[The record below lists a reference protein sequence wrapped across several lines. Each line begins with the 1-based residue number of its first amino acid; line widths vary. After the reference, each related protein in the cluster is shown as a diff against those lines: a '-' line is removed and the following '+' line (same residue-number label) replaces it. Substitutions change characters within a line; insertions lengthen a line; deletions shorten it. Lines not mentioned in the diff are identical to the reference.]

1 MKNLTQTESQQLI
14 ERMMTGTMSHFEMT
28 KTLMDLAQK
37 GETSDEIIGAIHAMR
52 AHMQTIQAPTS
63 SVDTCGTG
71 GDGKNTFNIS
81 TTVAL
86 VVAGA
91 GVPVVKHGNRK
102 ASSMCGSADVLEELG
117 VNINLTPKQAEK
129 VLSHVGVVFLFAPLY
144 HPAMKHVASVR
155 KELGIRTI
163 FNFLGP
169 FCNPAKVR
177 RQVVGVPNLEA
188 LETLSHVAKELEYE
202 YLALVTSTDGMDEIS
217 PAAPSYIRIIRNSH
231 VISLQ
236 IDPKKYG
243 IHHPSIEDIMGGNVR
258 KNASMIQTVLNGEKG
273 APRDTVLLNASVA
286 LLVSGKASTIE
297 HGLEL
302 AAKSIDSKAAKN
314 TLEALIHSSHNHEH
328 S

>member
-1 MKNLTQTESQQLI
+1 MKNLTQKEAQQLI
-14 ERMMTGTMSHFEMT
+14 ERMMSGEMSQIEMGKMLT
-28 KTLMDLAQK
+28 DLAQK
-37 GETSDEIIGAIHAMR
+37 GETPDELIGAIGTLR
-52 AHMQTIQAPTS
+52 SCMQTIQAPIG

-81 TTVAL
+81 TAVSL
-86 VVAGA
+86 VVAGV

-102 ASSMCGSADVLEELG
+102 ASSSCGSADVLEELG
-117 VNINLTPKQAEK
+117 VNINLTPDQAK
-129 VLSHVGVVFLFAPLY
+129 NVLETIGIVFLFAPIY
-144 HPAMKHVASVR
+144 HPAMKYVASVR

-177 RQVVGVPNLEA
+177 RQVVGVPNLEV

-217 PAAPSYIRIIRNSH
+217 PAAPSYIRIIKNSQ
-231 VISLQ
+231 VSSLE

-243 IHHPSIEDIMGGNVR
+243 IHHPSIEDIIGGDVR
-258 KNASMIQTVLNGEKG
+258 KNVSMIQTVLNGEKG
-273 APRDTVLLNASVA
+273 APRDTILLNTAMA
-286 LLVSGKASTIE
+286 LLVSGKAVTIE

-302 AAKSIDSKAAKN
+302 AAKSIDSGAAKH
-314 TLEALIHSSHNHEH
+314 TLEALIHSSHNHEY